1 MLEEIIHPQYDPAR
15 EHAWHLSCWHAPG
28 RQAWCVHDKANGT
41 VVALAGDSG
50 DALPLARHLPERPA
64 SVSFTAMP
72 EISTLVP
79 QSSLVPGTEL
89 QHLKLVHGT
98 VPTGLLRDE
107 PIGTAGAQCI
117 YLHDETSER
126 KLLDQFPGARSLP
139 LQAILVN
146 HALSHSA
153 EGAVAVLHRTAT
165 RLDAVLARGNQLL
178 LSNTFFATTPEDV
191 LYYAL
196 FCVKQCSL
204 QPATVQLRVGG
215 THLSDPEEHLL
226 ANYFEKG
233 PVPSTAA
240 GDPMLGG
247 LRPTNAHHWTALI
260 EQFACAS

>member
-1 MLEEIIHPQYDPAR
+1 WL
-15 EHAWHLSCWHAPG
+15 APG

-50 DALPLARHLPERPA
+50 DALPLARQLPERPA

-117 YLHDETSER
+117 YLHDETAER

-204 QPATVQLRVGG
+204 P
-215 THLSDPEEHLL
+215 PC
-226 ANYFEKG
+226 N
-233 PVPSTAA
+233 
-240 GDPMLGG
+240 
-247 LRPTNAHHWTALI
+247 
-260 EQFACAS
+260 CASGAPIYQTPKNTCWPITSKRGRCPPPRRGIPCSAAFGPPTRTTGRR